1 MYEFEQLDFEQGGA
15 MEKKHRLGK
24 FILDTSHQMKVSLDS
39 SFGDAN
45 LNGLQARILGFV
57 EQNDEQGK
65 DVYQKDIEAEFK
77 IRRSSVS
84 SVLDTMEKNGYI
96 MRQSVASDARL
107 KKLVLTEKSIR
118 FGQHYKDSVEYF
130 ENSVEK
136 GFTEEEIETL
146 KYLLNKVYKNVQNMK
161 TKNND

>member
-1 MYEFEQLDFEQGGA
+1 
-15 MEKKHRLGK
+15 MEDNHKLGK
-24 FILDTSHQMKVSLDS
+24 FILDTSHRMKVCLDS
-39 SFGDAN
+39 SFGDTN

-57 EQNDEQGK
+57 EYNDQNGK

-107 KKLVLTEKSIR
+107 KKLVLTEKSIQL
-118 FGQHYKDSVEYF
+118 GQHYKNSVELF
-130 ENSVEK
+130 ENSIKK
-136 GFTEEEIETL
+136 GLTDEEIKTL
-146 KYLLNKVYKNVQNMK
+146 KYLFGKVYQNVLNLRGEQ
-161 TKNND
+161 DD

>member
-1 MYEFEQLDFEQGGA
+1 
-15 MEKKHRLGK
+15 MEDNHKLGK
-24 FILDTSHQMKVSLDS
+24 FILDTSHRMKVCLDS

-57 EQNDEQGK
+57 EYNDQNGK

-107 KKLVLTEKSIR
+107 KKLVLTEKSIQL
-118 FGQHYKDSVEYF
+118 GQHYKNSVELF
-130 ENSVEK
+130 ENSIKK
-136 GFTEEEIETL
+136 GLTDEEIKTL
-146 KYLLNKVYKNVQNMK
+146 KYLFDKVYQNVLNLRGEQ
-161 TKNND
+161 DD

>member
-1 MYEFEQLDFEQGGA
+1 
-15 MEKKHRLGK
+15 MEDNHKLGK

-39 SFGDAN
+39 SFGDEN

-57 EQNDEQGK
+57 ENNDAQGK

-107 KKLVLTEKSIR
+107 KKLVLTEKSIQL
-118 FGQHYKDSVEYF
+118 GQHYK
-130 ENSVEK
+130 NSVELFETSIKK
-136 GFTEEEIETL
+136 GLTDEEIKTL
-146 KYLLNKVYKNVQNMK
+146 KYLFDKVYQNVLNLRGEQ
-161 TKNND
+161 DD